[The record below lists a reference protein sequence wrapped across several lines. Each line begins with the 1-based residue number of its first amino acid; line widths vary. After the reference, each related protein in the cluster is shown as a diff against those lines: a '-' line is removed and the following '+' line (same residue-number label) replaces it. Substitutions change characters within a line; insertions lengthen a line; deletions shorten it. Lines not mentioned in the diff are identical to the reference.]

1 MADEGPTISREQLA
15 GWRQRHIGRLF
26 LQAHRDFSSR
36 TIAKLRARG
45 HDALGLTH
53 TTLLPHIDLDGTRT
67 TVLAERAGITKQ
79 AAGQLASDL
88 ERLGYVMRAADP
100 SDQRATLVTFTPL
113 GWQFLRDA
121 HEIKREMEA
130 EYAAVL
136 GEEGLQALK
145 DALVALLQAS
155 PQGERRG
162 TTPR

>member
-1 MADEGPTISREQLA
+1 MASDEPTISREQLA
-15 GWRQRHIGRLF
+15 DWRQRHIGRLF
-26 LQAHRDFSSR
+26 LQAHRDFSGR

-88 ERLGYVMRAADP
+88 ERLGYVVRAADP

-121 HEIKREMEA
+121 YEIKREMEA

-145 DALVALLQAS
+145 DALVALLQANA
-155 PQGERRG
+155 
-162 TTPR
+162 